1 MARISPRHWFM
12 ILSIIL
18 GPQNFYRDRWGSFF
32 NFFFV
37 GVVLTSKMLPP
48 TKGRSRNRRGGNSRR
63 GNNTVGERSVILDG
77 TGYLNSPNL
86 LWLVPVSSSPPYF
99 INRCQFA
106 TRKTNNYAIK
116 APNAILC
123 RFCSRLIVGHQE
135 MVSFTNISFMKTLF
149 NCSIFLSMQKVSC

>member
-86 LWLVPVSSSPPYF
+86 LWLVPVSSSPSFF
-99 INRCQFA
+99 INRFLVNLLLEKQIIMLSKLLMPYYVDSVHVWLSA
-106 TRKTNNYAIK
+106 TKKWCPSQTLASWK
-116 APNAILC
+116 HC
-123 RFCSRLIVGHQE
+123 LIVQY
-135 MVSFTNISFMKTLF
+135 F
-149 NCSIFLSMQKVSC
+149 